1 MNCDEVP
8 GWPDNL
14 LSNALLSPD
23 EPQDSMETD
32 TSQVVPDL
40 NGKVTSGVVEMMTAL
55 SSDSSQNEYLRR
67 RSSSLSSWKSC
78 SSLTSGYLSDEN
90 QTKSPLLLV
99 DEELPLSPERTL
111 IDMDAS
117 SPNVLET
124 LGPTGNVDCS
134 LALTLYLTVSKY
146 IISPLFGIHFL
157 QY

>member
-14 LSNALLSPD
+14 MSNALLSSG

-40 NGKVTSGVVEMMTAL
+40 NGNASGTIEMMTAP
-55 SSDSSQNEYLRR
+55 SFDYSQDEDRTRN

-90 QTKSPLLLV
+90 QTKSPLLLM
-99 DEELPLSPERTL
+99 DEELPLSPDRTL
-111 IDMDAS
+111 IDLDAS
-117 SPNVLET
+117 SPSVLET
-124 LGPTGNVDCS
+124 LGPTGNVSNC
-134 LALTLYLTVSKY
+134 TF
-146 IISPLFGIHFL
+146 SPLLSIQL
-157 QY
+157 L